1 MRISDWSSDV
11 CSSDLA
17 RAFAAE
23 GLTACVN
30 RRERHADAL
39 EALAQSIRDAGDAA
53 RAFPADARN
62 EEAMIA
68 LFDAVEAEVGPTAVA
83 VFNIGANVTFPIV
96 ETTARV
102 IATVWEMACFA
113 GFLMGSEAAKR
124 ATPGARAP

>member
-68 LFDAVEAEVGPTAVA
+68 LFDAVEAEVGPTEVA
-83 VFNIGANVTFPIV
+83 VFNRSEERRVGKECVSTCRYRGAPY
-96 ETTARV
+96 
-102 IATVWEMACFA
+102 
-113 GFLMGSEAAKR
+113 
-124 ATPGARAP
+124 P

>member
-11 CSSDLA
+11 CSSDL
-17 RAFAAE
+17 
-23 GLTACVN
+23 LTACVN

-68 LFDAVEAEVGPTAVA
+68 LFDAVEAEVGPTEVA
-83 VFNIGANVTFPIV
+83 VFNIVAHVTFPIV
-96 ETTARV
+96 APTARV
-102 IATVWEMACFA
+102 TPKVWEMASFA
-113 GFLMGSEAAKR
+113 RLLMVHEAAMR
-124 ATPGARAP
+124 LNPPRPPPNLCP